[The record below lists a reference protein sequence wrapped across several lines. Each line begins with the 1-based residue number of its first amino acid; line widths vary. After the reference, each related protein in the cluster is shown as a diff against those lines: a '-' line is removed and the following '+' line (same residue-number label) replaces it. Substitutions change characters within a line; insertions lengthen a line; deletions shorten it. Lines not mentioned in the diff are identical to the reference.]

1 MSVRLVVAVTDGEW
15 FRFLRNRSDL
25 AEVNFW
31 SPSGTNFRAL
41 SPGELFLFKLHA
53 PLNFIVGG
61 GVFAHASIM
70 PCSLAWEAFGEAN
83 GAATLMEVRARIRKY
98 RRVDPRSHEDFLIGC
113 RILTQPFFLSEDD
126 WLPIPPS
133 WSANIV
139 TFKTFITDQADGRKL
154 WDALIERT
162 VEKPSPGL
170 SEGPQAR
177 FGDPIPVRP
186 RLGQGAFRVLVTD
199 HYRRRCAVTGERTLP
214 ALEAAHILPYGQGGQ
229 HEVRNGILMRRDL
242 HSLFDL
248 GYVTVTPKLVFEV
261 SRRIKEEYENGRE
274 YYRMHGAPVAAP
286 IRSDF
291 RPDSELL
298 RWHNE
303 NTYRG

>member
-98 RRVDPRSHEDFLIGC
+98 RRVDPRSQ
-113 RILTQPFFLSEDD
+113 RIS
-126 WLPIPPS
+126 
-133 WSANIV
+133 
-139 TFKTFITDQADGRKL
+139 
-154 WDALIERT
+154 
-162 VEKPSPGL
+162 
-170 SEGPQAR
+170 
-177 FGDPIPVRP
+177 
-186 RLGQGAFRVLVTD
+186 
-199 HYRRRCAVTGERTLP
+199 
-214 ALEAAHILPYGQGGQ
+214 
-229 HEVRNGILMRRDL
+229 
-242 HSLFDL
+242 
-248 GYVTVTPKLVFEV
+248 
-261 SRRIKEEYENGRE
+261 
-274 YYRMHGAPVAAP
+274 
-286 IRSDF
+286 
-291 RPDSELL
+291 
-298 RWHNE
+298 
-303 NTYRG
+303 